1 MKEMRVLR
9 LIENIADI
17 YYKSTGDKWWL
28 RLAIAVTIRINEGNR
43 YIKWSRQGSRTAS
56 IGEKQ
61 K

>member
-9 LIENIADI
+9 LIENIADT

-43 YIKWSRQGSRTAS
+43 YIKWSRQGSRKMEVKDEG
-56 IGEKQ
+56 I
-61 K
+61 